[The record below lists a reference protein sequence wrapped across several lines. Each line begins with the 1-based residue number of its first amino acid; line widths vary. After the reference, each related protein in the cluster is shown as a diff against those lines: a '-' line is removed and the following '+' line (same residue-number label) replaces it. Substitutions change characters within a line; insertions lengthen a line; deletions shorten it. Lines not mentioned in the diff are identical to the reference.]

1 MNQLITVTNRQIG
14 TRLIPSVNARELHEF
29 LESKQLFANWISNRI
44 NQYGFEENVDF
55 IMVLSTEQVFNKII
69 KNPES
74 LENKGGR
81 PTKEYFIALDMAKEL
96 SMVERNEKG
105 RQARKYFI
113 ACEQIALAKMQDN
126 RKDTNHLI
134 HNIVITLKEAVRGQ
148 SRILDKIATLHGQS
162 LDLQAQTLAILEKQT
177 THRYRPAN
185 AEDYLKVKKWLSEGK
200 SVAFISES
208 LGISKT
214 SVHNIKYGILTV
226 GDGYL
231 LVRTDRKPSNTTINI
246 QA

>member
-29 LESKQLFANWISNRI
+29 LESKRDFSTWIKDRI
-44 NQYGFEENVDF
+44 EQYGFEENVDYLLHK
-55 IMVLSTEQVFNKII
+55 IVEQVPHQGGTRTNTKI
-69 KNPES
+69 
-74 LENKGGR
+74 
-81 PTKEYFIALDMAKEL
+81 EYFIALDMAKEL

-113 ACEQIALAKMQDN
+113 ACEQIALTKLQDN

-162 LDLQAQTLAILEKQT
+162 LDLQAQTLAILERQT
-177 THRYRPAN
+177 RQRYRPAN
-185 AEDYLKVKKWLSEGK
+185 ADDYLKVKKWVSEGK
-200 SVAFISES
+200 SVTFISEN

-214 SVHNIKYGILTV
+214 SVHNIIHGVLTV

-231 LVRTDRKPSNTTINI
+231 LVREDRKTHNTTINI

>member
-1 MNQLITVTNRQIG
+1 MNQLITVTHRQIG
-14 TRLIPSVNARELHEF
+14 NCQIPTVSARELHEF
-29 LESKQLFANWISNRI
+29 LESKRDFSTWIKNRI
-44 NQYGFEENVDF
+44 EQYGFEENVDYLLHK
-55 IMVLSTEQVFNKII
+55 IVEQVPHQGGTRTNTKI
-69 KNPES
+69 
-74 LENKGGR
+74 
-81 PTKEYFIALDMAKEL
+81 EYFIALDMAKEL
-96 SMVERNEKG
+96 SMVERNAKG

-113 ACEQIALAKMQDN
+113 ACEQIALAKLQDH

-148 SRILDKIATLHGQS
+148 SRTLDKIASLHAKS
-162 LDLQAQTLAILEKQT
+162 LDLQAQTLAILDKQT
-177 THRYRPAN
+177 QRRYRPAN
-185 AEDYLKVKKWLSEGK
+185 AEDYLKVKQWLNEGK

-231 LVRTDRKPSNTTINI
+231 LVRTDRKTNNTTINI